1 MPFPALVPSARSF
14 DPGNWPVKTYRAQNG
29 AEVRLLYGNTRTG
42 MTLQLEY
49 SNIPDT
55 DAQQFLKH
63 FNEVRGTYQTFAFT
77 GSLWNRVL
85 AGWHGAAEPLLPPA
99 GTDWRYDGPPSLNSV
114 RPGVST
120 VSVTLRGVI

>member
-55 DAQQFLKH
+55 DAQQFLQH
-63 FNEVRGTYQTFAFT
+63 YIEVKGTYTTFAF
-77 GSLWNRVL
+77 GGAIWNRVL
-85 AGWHGAAEPLLPPA
+85 AGWKGAPSPLLPPA
-99 GTDWRYDGPPSLNSV
+99 GTDWRYDGPPSLSAV